1 MNKNTVIFETELDPY
16 FKFWL
21 EEDEKEWEE
30 DALMPWEDD
39 VEYEQYKEIWP
50 EDEDPDY
57 AYWLDEVWERD

>member
-1 MNKNTVIFETELDPY
+1 MDKNTVIFETELDPY